1 MDVLE
6 DYDFEMAPQFLDMPP
21 GQAAELKSNLNIDD
35 DYFVA
40 VVDDP
45 TPEQLVEIRQEL
57 EATLRPT

>member
-1 MDVLE
+1 
-6 DYDFEMAPQFLDMPP
+6 MAPQFLDMPP